1 MIVRKPYA
9 FFIKHFRLFHII
21 FVLLAFRLIV
31 ANISLFEFFDN
42 YVSSTP
48 MLVSSY
54 IADSVKVNVIWGI
67 LFIIGLAILM
77 GVLLY
82 KKKDIKLYVIEII
95 SYVFVTVLFVISN
108 NIVNNLT
115 NLPNRTYYIIFIFQ
129 KQLI

>member
-1 MIVRKPYA
+1 
-9 FFIKHFRLFHII
+9 
-21 FVLLAFRLIV
+21 
-31 ANISLFEFFDN
+31 
-42 YVSSTP
+42 
-48 MLVSSY
+48 
-54 IADSVKVNVIWGI
+54 
-67 LFIIGLAILM
+67 M
-77 GVLLY
+77 GVLIY